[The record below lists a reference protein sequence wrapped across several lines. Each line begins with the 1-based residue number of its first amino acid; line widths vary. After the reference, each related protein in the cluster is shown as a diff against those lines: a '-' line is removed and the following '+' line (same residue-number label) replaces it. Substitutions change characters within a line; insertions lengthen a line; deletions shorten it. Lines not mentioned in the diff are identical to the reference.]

1 MATVGNMASTQV
13 LMARAQT
20 RYGGLNN
27 SATASSV
34 KSKNPTTTSEA
45 QKQLD
50 KMLNTTLKGKSA
62 DFREKYTALYKQ
74 VFGLSDES
82 KEKAD
87 STASLKTA
95 ASDTKSSANALRTFA
110 DGLTYGG
117 KVDSEAY
124 TKAAEKFAESYN
136 SMIESSAESDST
148 GVLQKGVLMVN
159 TTKVYSSA
167 LKRAGF
173 TLGSDNKLTFNK
185 SNADKIRATDIK
197 TLFGSNGYS
206 DKVIRKAEQIGAA
219 SGSFGVSTYTSASAP
234 SYNYNIGALFSTLV

>member
-1 MATVGNMASTQV
+1 MATVGNMASMQV

-20 RYGGLNN
+20 RYSGLN
-27 SATASSV
+27 TASASTV
-34 KSKNPTTTSEA
+34 KSKNPTTPSEA

-50 KMLNTTLKGKSA
+50 KMLDTTLKGKSA

-74 VFGLSDES
+74 VFGLSNES

-87 STASLKTA
+87 STVSLKTA
-95 ASDTKSSANALRTFA
+95 AKGTADSAGALRELA
-110 DGLTYGG
+110 NGLTYGG

-136 SMIESSAESDST
+136 SMIESSAESDSNS
-148 GVLQKGVLMVN
+148 VLQKGVLMVN

-173 TLGSDNKLTFNK
+173 TLGSDNKLTFDK
-185 SNADKIRATDIK
+185 SGADKIRATDIK

-206 DKVIRKAEQIGAA
+206 DKVIRKAQQINAA
-219 SGSFGVSTYTSASAP
+219 SGSLGAAAYTGASTP
-234 SYNYNIGALFSTLV
+234 SYSYNIGALFSTLV

>member
-20 RYGGLNN
+20 RYSGLNTT
-27 SATASSV
+27 SASTV
-34 KSKNPTTTSEA
+34 KSKNPTTPSEA

-50 KMLNTTLKGKSA
+50 KMLDTTLKGKSA

-87 STASLKTA
+87 STVSLKTA
-95 ASDTKSSANALRTFA
+95 AKSTADSAGALRELA
-110 DGLTYGG
+110 NGLTYGG

-136 SMIESSAESDST
+136 SMIESSAESDSNS
-148 GVLQKGVLMVN
+148 VLQKGVLMVN

-173 TLGSDNKLTFNK
+173 TLGCDNKLTFDK
-185 SNADKIRATDIK
+185 SGADKIRATDIK

-206 DKVIRKAEQIGAA
+206 DKVIRKAQQINAA
-219 SGSFGVSTYTSASAP
+219 SGSLGAAAYTGASTP
-234 SYNYNIGALFSTLV
+234 SYSYNIGALFSTLV